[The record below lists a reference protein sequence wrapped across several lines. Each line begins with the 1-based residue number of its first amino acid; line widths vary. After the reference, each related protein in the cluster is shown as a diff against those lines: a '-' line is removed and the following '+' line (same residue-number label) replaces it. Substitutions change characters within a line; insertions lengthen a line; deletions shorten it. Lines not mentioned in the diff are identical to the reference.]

1 MITALIAYT
10 VIVFWLIA
18 GILSLYAMLFVLTF
32 LFNYVSNLRELR
44 R

>member
-1 MITALIAYT
+1 MITALIAYS
-10 VIVFWLIA
+10 VVAFWLA
-18 GILSLYAMLFVLTF
+18 VSLLSVYATLFVLTF